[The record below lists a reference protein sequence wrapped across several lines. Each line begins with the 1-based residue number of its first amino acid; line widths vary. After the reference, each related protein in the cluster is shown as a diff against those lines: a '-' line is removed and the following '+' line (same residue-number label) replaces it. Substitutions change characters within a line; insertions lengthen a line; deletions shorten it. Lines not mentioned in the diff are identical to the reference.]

1 MGSIRQTNIKRIAQ
15 DLVEN
20 NQGLFTEDF
29 NKNRVILTG
38 SMEGV
43 SKRTKNLITGYVT
56 RYVLK
61 KKSRLKKEIEQ
72 GTAAAELL
80 Q

>member
-15 DLVEN
+15 DLVET
-20 NQGLFTEDF
+20 NQGLFTVDF
-29 NKNRVILTG
+29 NKNRDLLKG

-43 SKRTKNLITGYVT
+43 SKRTMNLITGYVT

-61 KKSRLKKEIEQ
+61 KQSRLKKEIEQ
-72 GTAAAELL
+72 GTATAE
-80 Q
+80 